1 RRGSTVRYLAQAPDF
16 DGDPTAEQAV
26 ALGLQAWTRAVERH
40 ATLSAEL
47 SRQTGPV
54 EGLLEEQAKA
64 AEDVERLGGWQQEHR
79 VRSMLEQLGVARCSA
94 PVSTLSGGERRRVA
108 LAQVLVATPSLAILD
123 EPTNHLD
130 AETIEW
136 LEQFLLN
143 EYTGALLLVTHDRY
157 LLNRVA
163 RRTLEV
169 SDGQVYSYDGG
180 YELYLEQK
188 AERLVPAERTERNR
202 ENLLRTELEWLRR
215 QPKAR
220 GTKQKARIDRA
231 EQALGAR
238 APKAEK

>member
-1 RRGSTVRYLAQAPDF
+1 VPILDAKGLVKTFGARSVLAGANVTVRSGERVGVVGLNGAGKSTLARILAGLDAPDTGTVTRRRGSTVRYLAQAPDF

-136 LEQFLLN
+136 LEHFLVEDYL
-143 EYTGALLLVTHDRY
+143 GAIVLVTHDRY

-163 RRTLEV
+163 TRTLEV

-180 YELYLEQK
+180 Y
-188 AERLVPAERTERNR
+188 
-202 ENLLRTELEWLRR
+202 
-215 QPKAR
+215 
-220 GTKQKARIDRA
+220 
-231 EQALGAR
+231 
-238 APKAEK
+238 